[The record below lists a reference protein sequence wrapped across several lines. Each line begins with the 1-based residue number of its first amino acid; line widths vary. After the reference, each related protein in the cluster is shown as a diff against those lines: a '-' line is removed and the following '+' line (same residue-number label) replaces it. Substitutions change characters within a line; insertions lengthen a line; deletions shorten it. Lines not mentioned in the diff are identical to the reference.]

1 MNDRGALL
9 TSIVSAAGEEIA
21 RDFNAAFKSKSDWQV
36 AHYIDAL
43 LVELI
48 ESGLLEADDHT
59 EGRAWAEAVEIVYG
73 AEDPNLDE
81 ED

>member
-1 MNDRGALL
+1 MNDRGRLL

-73 AEDPNLDE
+73 PENPE
-81 ED
+81 EDDDA